1 MEKKN
6 KKEVEIKDHQLSIS
20 YLKIWWRLLRDNKIN
35 NWSMV
40 YRIWGFVLFTQIFQ
54 LLQSIFFSWRVK
66 KTDIFSRQPLFI
78 LGHWRSGTTHLHYM
92 FARDPQFAFL
102 NNYQAFLINIVL
114 LGRGWLKFILSPLMP
129 KGRPQDNIKMSVDE
143 PAEEEQP
150 LTNMTACSGMH
161 TFFFPKNISYYNKF
175 NLFKGIRKG
184 EKRRWRR
191 NYIYLLKLIAYA
203 NGKRPLLL
211 KNPHN
216 TSRVKELLEIFP
228 NAKFI
233 YIHRHPYDVYHST
246 VHLYNKTISTQ
257 FLQDFSH
264 EETIDRVL
272 YCYETTMR
280 KYYDERNLIP
290 KGNLVE
296 VSFDELEK
304 DGMATAQRIY
314 NTLNLPNFEEA
325 QPHIQA
331 YLNDVKDYKK
341 NEFIALDSEIKARID
356 ASWDF
361 AFKIEGYSKT
371 EATPDTTGDT
381 QS

>member
-1 MEKKN
+1 MAKK
-6 KKEVEIKDHQLSIS
+6 KKEIEIKDHQLSIS
-20 YLKIWWRLLRDNKIN
+20 YLKIWWRLLRENKID
-35 NWSMV
+35 NWAMV
-40 YRIWGFVLFTQIFQ
+40 YRIWGFVLITQIFQ
-54 LLQSIFFSWRVK
+54 LIQSLFFSWRVK
-66 KTDIFSRQPLFI
+66 RTDIHTRQPLFI

-92 FARDPQFAFL
+92 MARDPQFAFL
-102 NNYQAFLINIVL
+102 NNYQAFLINVVL

-129 KGRPQDNIKMSVDE
+129 DGRPQDNIKMSVNE

-161 TFFFPKNISYYNKF
+161 SFFFPRNISYYEKF

-191 NYIYLLKLIAYA
+191 NYTYLLKLISYV

-233 YIHRHPYDVYHST
+233 YIHRNPYDVYHST
-246 VHLYNKTISTQ
+246 VHLYKKTISTQ
-257 FLQDFSH
+257 FLQDFSQ
-264 EETIDRVL
+264 EETVDRIL

-280 KYYDERNLIP
+280 KYYDERSLIP
-290 KGNLVE
+290 KENLVE
-296 VSFDELEK
+296 VSFEELEK
-304 DGMATAQRIY
+304 NGMATAEKIY
-314 NTLNLPNFEEA
+314 SHLRLPGFSEA
-325 QPHIQA
+325 QPHIQK
-331 YLNDVKDYKK
+331 YFEEVKNYEK
-341 NEFIALDSEIKARID
+341 NKFVQLSPEIKERID

-361 AFKIEGYSKT
+361 AFEIEGYSKT
-371 EATPDTTGDT
+371 IINEDTNGAA
-381 QS
+381 QN